1 MPLSLPTNLKL
12 NEITSLEKG
21 YYHGVV
27 FQISGAEVNVN
38 GQWIAFTNE
47 NKDFIFSQNPMN
59 LEWRLNGELL
69 SNYNYKP

>member
-1 MPLSLPTNLKL
+1 MPTSLPTNLKL

-27 FQISGAEVNVN
+27 FQIPGAEVKIN
-38 GQWIAFTNE
+38 GQWIAFTDD
-47 NKDFIFSQNPMN
+47 NKDLILIQNPMT